1 MTLWS
6 RARSWARA
14 SFHRSRM
21 EREMDSELRFHIETV
36 TEDLLR
42 RGFPREEAL
51 RRARV
56 EFGGIEQVKEEG
68 REVRGL
74 SIVDELLQDL
84 RYGQRVL
91 RKSPGFAVVAVLTLA
106 LGIGANTAIFSVVN
120 AVLLR
125 PLAIQ
130 NPGRLVY
137 IQEQWLDMFPGFSV
151 GNFADVRHQS
161 TSFAEVCAS
170 HNGGFNLETQDVPER
185 VDGEYVTANYFA
197 TFGVQPIVGRVFTS
211 DEDQPGHTRVALV
224 SEKLWRTR
232 LRGDS
237 SIINRQIRISGVPT
251 TIVGVMPK
259 SFDPLLS
266 NTDLWI
272 PAAFTPE
279 EVADYD
285 NHYLSVMGR
294 LKADITLAQAQS
306 ELSVIAQ
313 RVAVEHPIDDKDRSF
328 RVQSLTAALLG
339 DQRLSLRMMLAA
351 VGFLLLIVC
360 ANIANLQLARA
371 RTREKEIALRAALGA
386 SPSRIVRQLLA
397 ENVVLGLAG
406 GTVGVLFAYWAV
418 AWIVAH
424 GPAEMPR
431 LDQSRI
437 DGSTL
442 VFAAGVAL
450 LSSFLFGLAPALRCG
465 SAKLNEIFKSAT
477 GTGAGSRDRFRSF
490 LVVAEVA
497 LALVLMACAGLL
509 IRSALYVSRVNPGFD
524 TSNVIVG
531 RIGLAGPDYHDPL
544 VGRQT
549 FERIVAATAALPG
562 VDSAAVV
569 SRAPM
574 VGLGSSNGLLAE
586 GVPFDPSKLIDARL
600 QIVSPTYLSTAR
612 LQLKIGRDFTPQDT
626 RERTLVTIINETLAR
641 TMWPGQNPVG
651 KRFACCESG
660 PKGRLDPVWHE
671 VVGVVADV
679 RAWGLDHDV
688 KPEFYIPFAQMPPSS
703 WDWIGRT
710 MDLEVRTRG
719 GAVPLR
725 DLQSTVASLAP
736 AVPIYR
742 LSTMQEKISGTLE
755 RSHFDTYLLAL
766 FAGSALL
773 LSSIGIYGVLSY
785 MVAQRTRDI
794 GIRIALGASS
804 TRIVSDVLRFG
815 LSLAG
820 IGLVVGVLGAFGATR
835 LLASMLYGVRPTDVI
850 TFLAVSFI
858 LLTVAL
864 LASYLPARRATRV
877 DPIVALRYE

>member
-6 RARSWARA
+6 RARSWVHAL
-14 SFHRSRM
+14 FQRSRM
-21 EREMDSELRFHIETV
+21 ERDMDAELRFHMETM
-36 TEDLLR
+36 TEELLR
-42 RGFPREEAL
+42 QGLPHEEAL

-56 EFGGIEQVKEEG
+56 EFGGIERVKQEG
-68 REVRGL
+68 REVRGVN
-74 SIVDELLQDL
+74 IVDELLQDV

-91 RKSPGFAVVAVLTLA
+91 RKSPGFAIVAVLTLA

-125 PLAIQ
+125 PLAVE
-130 NPGRLVY
+130 NPARLTY
-137 IQEQWLDMFPGFSV
+137 IQEKWQDMFPGFSV
-151 GNFADVRHQS
+151 GNFTDVRRQS
-161 TSFAEVCAS
+161 SSFAEVCAS
-170 HNGGFNLETQDVPER
+170 HNGGFNLETKDVPER

-197 TFGVQPIVGRVFTS
+197 TFGVQPIAGRVFTS
-211 DEDQPGHTRVALV
+211 DEDQSGHSRVALV

-266 NTDLWI
+266 DTDLWI
-272 PAAFTPE
+272 PAAFSPAE
-279 EVADYD
+279 LADYD
-285 NHYLSVMGR
+285 NHYLTVMGR
-294 LKADITLAQAQS
+294 LKPGVTLAQAQS
-306 ELSVIAQ
+306 ELNVIGE
-313 RVAVEHPIDDKDRSF
+313 RLAVEHPIDDKDRSF
-328 RVQSLTAALLG
+328 RVQSLTTALLG

-351 VGFLLLIVC
+351 VGFLLLIVS

-371 RTREKEIALRAALGA
+371 RTREKEIAVRAALGA
-386 SPSRIVRQLLA
+386 TPSRIVRQLLA

-406 GTVGVLFAYWAV
+406 GAVGVLFAYWAV

-437 DGSTL
+437 DATTL
-442 VFAAGVAL
+442 IFAVGVAL
-450 LSSFLFGLAPALRCG
+450 FSSFMFGLAPAMRSG
-465 SAKLNEIFKSAT
+465 SAKLNEILKSAA
-477 GTGAGSRDRFRSF
+477 GTGAGTRDRFRSF

-509 IRSALYVSRVNPGFD
+509 IRSALFVSHVDPGFD
-524 TSNVIVG
+524 TSNVVVG
-531 RIGLAGPDYHDPL
+531 RVGLAGPDYHDPL

-549 FERIVAATAALPG
+549 FERIVAAAAALPG
-562 VDSAAVV
+562 VESAAVV

-574 VGLGSSNGLLAE
+574 AGLGSSNGLLAE

-600 QIVSPTYLSTAR
+600 QIVSPSYLSTAR
-612 LQLKIGRDFTPQDT
+612 LQLKIGRDFTAQDT
-626 RERTLVTIINETLAR
+626 RDRTLVTIINETLAR
-641 TMWPGQNPVG
+641 AMWPGQNPIG

-671 VVGVVADV
+671 VVGVVGDV

-688 KPEFYIPFAQMPPSS
+688 KPEFYVPFAQMPPTA

-710 MDLEVRTRG
+710 MDLEVRSRG
-719 GAVPLR
+719 GAAPVR
-725 DLQSTVASLAP
+725 DLQSIVASIAP
-736 AVPIYR
+736 AVPIYH
-742 LSTMQEKISGTLE
+742 LSTMQAKISGTLE

-804 TRIVSDVLRFG
+804 TRIVSDVLSFG
-815 LSLAG
+815 MSLAG
-820 IGLVVGVLGAFGATR
+820 IGLVLGVAGALVATR
-835 LLASMLYGVRPTDVI
+835 LFASMLYGVRSTDVI

-858 LLTVAL
+858 LLAVAF
-864 LASYLPARRATRV
+864 LASFFPARRATRV

>member
-1 MTLWS
+1 
-6 RARSWARA
+6 
-14 SFHRSRM
+14 M
-21 EREMDSELRFHIETV
+21 EREMDAELRFHIETV

-42 RGFPREEAL
+42 EGFPRDEAL

-91 RKSPGFAVVAVLTLA
+91 RKSPAFAIVAVLTLA

-125 PLAIQ
+125 PLALE
-130 NPGRLVY
+130 NPGRLAY
-137 IQEQWLDMFPGFSV
+137 LEEQWLGMFPGFSV
-151 GNFADVRHQS
+151 GNFADVQRQS
-161 TSFAEVCAS
+161 TSFVEVCAS

-211 DEDQPGHTRVALV
+211 DEDQPGHARVALV
-224 SEKLWRTR
+224 SEKLWRAR

-272 PAAFTPE
+272 PAAFTPGQL
-279 EVADYD
+279 ADYD

-294 LKADITLAQAQS
+294 LKNGITLAQAQS
-306 ELSVIAQ
+306 ELSVIAK
-313 RVAVEHPIDDKDRSF
+313 RLAVEHPIDDKDRSF
-328 RVQSLTAALLG
+328 RVQPLTTALLG

-360 ANIANLQLARA
+360 ANVANLQLARA

-406 GTVGVLFAYWAV
+406 GAVGVLFAYWAV

-442 VFAAGVAL
+442 IFAAGVAL
-450 LSSFLFGLAPALRCG
+450 LSSFLFGLAPAVRCG
-465 SAKLNEIFKSAT
+465 SAKLNEIFKSAA
-477 GTGAGSRDRFRSF
+477 GTGAGTRDRFRSF

-509 IRSALYVSRVNPGFD
+509 IRSALFVSRVDPGFD
-524 TSNVIVG
+524 ISSVIVG

-549 FERIVAATAALPG
+549 FERIVAASAALPG
-562 VDSAAVV
+562 VESAAVV

-574 VGLGSSNGLLAE
+574 AGLGSSNGLLAE

-600 QIVSPTYLSTAR
+600 QIVSPSYLSTAR
-612 LQLKIGRDFTPQDT
+612 LQLKIGRDFAPQDT

-641 TMWPGQNPVG
+641 AMWPGQNPIG

-688 KPEFYIPFAQMPPSS
+688 KPEFYVPFAQMPPSA

-719 GAVPLR
+719 GAAPVR
-725 DLQSTVASLAP
+725 ELQSTVASIAP

-742 LSTMQEKISGTLE
+742 LSTMQDKISGTLE

-794 GIRIALGASS
+794 GIRIALGASH

-815 LSLAG
+815 LRLAG

-850 TFLAVSFI
+850 TFLAVSFV
-858 LLTVAL
+858 LLAVAL
-864 LASYLPARRATRV
+864 LASYMPARRATRV
-877 DPIVALRYE
+877 DPIIALRYE

>member
-1 MTLWS
+1 MTLGS

-14 SFHRSRM
+14 LFQRSRM
-21 EREMDSELRFHIETV
+21 ERDMDAELRFHIETV

-42 RGFPREEAL
+42 QGYSREEAQ
-51 RRARV
+51 RRALV
-56 EFGGIEQVKEEG
+56 EFGGVERVKAEG

-74 SIVDELLQDL
+74 SIVDELLQDV

-106 LGIGANTAIFSVVN
+106 LGIGANAAIFSVVN

-125 PLAIQ
+125 PLALE
-130 NPGRLVY
+130 NPARLTY
-137 IQEQWLDMFPGFSV
+137 LQEQWLGMFPDFSV
-151 GNFADVRHQS
+151 GNFADVRRQNS
-161 TSFAEVCAS
+161 SFAEVCAS

-185 VDGEYVTANYFA
+185 VDGEYVTANYFL
-197 TFGVQPIVGRVFTS
+197 TFGVPPVAGRVFTS
-211 DEDQPGHTRVALV
+211 DEDQPGHARVALI
-224 SEKLWRTR
+224 SERLWRAR
-232 LRGDS
+232 LRSDS
-237 SIINRQIRISGVPT
+237 SVINRQIRISGVPT
-251 TIVGVMPK
+251 MIVGVMPK

-272 PAAFTPE
+272 PAAFTPAQF
-279 EVADYD
+279 ADFD
-285 NHYLSVMGR
+285 NHYLNVMGR
-294 LKADITLAQAQS
+294 LKTGISLAQAQS

-313 RVAVEHPIDDKDRSF
+313 HLAAEHPIDDKDRSF
-328 RVQSLTAALLG
+328 RVQFLTTALLG
-339 DQRLSLRMMLAA
+339 EQRLSLRMMLGA

-360 ANIANLQLARA
+360 ANVANLQLARA

-406 GTVGVLFAYWAV
+406 GAVGVLFAYWAV

-431 LDQSRI
+431 LEQSRI
-437 DGSTL
+437 DGRTL
-442 VFAAGVAL
+442 IFAAGVAM

-477 GTGAGSRDRFRSF
+477 GTGAGTRDRFRSF
-490 LVVAEVA
+490 LVVGEVA

-509 IRSALYVSRVNPGFD
+509 VRSALFVSRVDPGFD

-549 FERIVAATAALPG
+549 FERIVAAAAALPG
-562 VDSAAVV
+562 VASAAVV

-574 VGLGSSNGLLAE
+574 AGLGSSNGLLAE

-600 QIVSPTYLSTAR
+600 QIVSPSYLSTAR
-612 LQLKIGRDFTPQDT
+612 LQLKMGRDFTPEDT

-641 TMWPGQNPVG
+641 TMWPGQNPIG

-671 VVGVVADV
+671 VVGVVENV

-688 KPEFYIPFAQMPPSS
+688 KPEFYVPFAQMPPGA

-719 GAVPLR
+719 GASPVR
-725 DLQSTVASLAP
+725 DLQNTVASLAP

-742 LSTMQEKISGTLE
+742 LSTMQEKISSALE

-773 LSSIGIYGVLSY
+773 LSSLGIYGVLSY

-794 GIRIALGASS
+794 GIRIALGASN

-820 IGLVVGVLGAFGATR
+820 MGLVVGVLGAFGATR

-850 TFLAVSFI
+850 TFLAVSLI
-858 LLTVAL
+858 LLAVAL